1 MQRTTLKAPS
11 SSFANATPRTTHLR
25 APFGWIGGKALLA
38 KEIIP
43 LMPSHTRYVEV
54 FGGALSVFYQ
64 KEPSK
69 IEVVNDINSDLI
81 NLHRIIR
88 NRPESLS
95 AEMNSLFRS
104 REIFDDIKNGKLKP
118 KNHIQKAAFYFYL
131 LTTSFGSKGDNF
143 AMGKSRS
150 GKNIYRDFFTH
161 SKRLKR
167 ALIENM
173 SYERLIKEYDS
184 KETLFY
190 ADPPYVGTENYY
202 KMVRGFGMNE
212 HENLA
217 KILKQIQGKFMLSY
231 NDCEVIRDLYK
242 DFKFKELKVNYSLNA
257 KYRSVKNEL
266 LIMNF

>member
-1 MQRTTLKAPS
+1 MQRTTLKAPLS
-11 SSFANATPRTTHLR
+11 SYAELRPRTTRLR
-25 APFGWIGGKALLA
+25 TPFGWVGGKALLA

-43 LMPSHTRYVEV
+43 LMPEHSRYVEV

-88 NRPESLS
+88 NRPASLQ

-104 REIFDDIKNGKLKP
+104 REIFYDIKNGRLRP
-118 KNHIQKAAFYFYL
+118 KNDIQKAAFYFYL
-131 LTTSFGSKGDNF
+131 LTTSFGSKGDTF
-143 AMGKSRS
+143 AMGKSRR
-150 GKNIYRDFFTH
+150 GKSIHRDFYTH

-167 ALIENM
+167 TLIENL
-173 SYERLIKEYDS
+173 SYEKLIKEYDS
-184 KETLFY
+184 SETLFY
-190 ADPPYVGTENYY
+190 VDPPYVGTENYY
-202 KMVRGFGMNE
+202 KMINGFAMRE

-217 KILKQIQGKFMLSY
+217 KTLKQISGQFMLSY
-231 NDCEVIRDLYK
+231 NDCEVVRDLYK

-257 KYRSVKNEL
+257 KSRYDRSEL

>member
-1 MQRTTLKAPS
+1 MRRTTLKAP
-11 SSFANATPRTTHLR
+11 
-25 APFGWIGGKALLA
+25 FGWVGGKALLA

-43 LMPSHTRYVEV
+43 LMPEHTRYVEV

-88 NRPESLS
+88 NRPASLQ
-95 AEMNSLFRS
+95 AEMNSLFKS
-104 REIFDDIKNGKLKP
+104 RELFLDIKNGKLKP
-118 KNHIQKAAFYFYL
+118 KNDIQKAAFYFYL
-131 LTTSFGSKGDNF
+131 LATSFGAKGDNF
-143 AMGKSRS
+143 AIGNSKSA
-150 GKNIYRDFFTH
+150 KNIHRDFFAN

-167 ALIENM
+167 AFIENM
-173 SYERLIKEYDS
+173 SYEKLIKGYDS
-184 KETLFY
+184 SDTLFY
-190 ADPPYVGTENYY
+190 VDPPYVGAENYY
-202 KMVRGFGMNE
+202 KMVRGFGINE

-217 KILKQIQGKFMLSY
+217 KILANVKGKFMLSY
-231 NDCEVIRDLYK
+231 NDCEMVRSLYK
-242 DFKFKELKVNYSLNA
+242 DFKFKELKVNYSLNS